1 MSGAGNG
8 VTRGAGNGMASR
20 DLPRCSSLAM
30 LATLL
35 ALGLALA
42 SGCALG
48 MGSSYIGQWK
58 PRQHVDFE
66 ACLREPGPPGAR
78 AATECKERKQVITEE
93 PGRRFWGVIAAP
105 LQFGGASTRFRAE
118 KHTRFRFQPN
128 LELLRGEGRWAY
140 GVRAGLMVEP
150 SDQAS
155 TDPNDPPGAE
165 VPTFDTFAVDVTAVG
180 HVALLDRLSLY
191 AGAGYLPYSGFA
203 EETSSLGARGLFGLQ
218 LALSKTHSTN
228 FIVLSLELDHFVVQY
243 DEGTYRSTG
252 MSGHIGL
259 FF

>member
-1 MSGAGNG
+1 
-8 VTRGAGNGMASR
+8 MASR
-20 DLPRCSSLAM
+20 DLPRSSSLAM
-30 LATLL
+30 LA
-35 ALGLALA
+35 ALPALVLALA
-42 SGCALG
+42 LAMTSGCALG
-48 MGSSYIGQWK
+48 VGSSYIGQWK
-58 PRQHVDFE
+58 PRKHVDFE

-78 AATECKERKQVITEE
+78 AAAECKERKQVITEE

-118 KHTRFRFQPN
+118 KRGRFRFQPN

-140 GVRAGLMVEP
+140 GVRTGLMVEP
-150 SDQAS
+150 SDQES
-155 TDPNDPPGAE
+155 MDPNDPPGTK

-180 HVALLDRLSLY
+180 HVSLLERLSLY

-203 EETSSLGARGLFGLQ
+203 EQTSSLGGRGLLGLQ
-218 LALSKTHSTN
+218 LALTKTHSTN
-228 FIVLSLELDHFVVQY
+228 FIVLSLELDHFLVKY